1 MNKFTQTYKPINL
14 EQRLPYSVEKTEI
27 YSHLK
32 KFREIN
38 LKHDKAKLISHNFV
52 REMNV
57 RVKFSEFHTVS

>member
-1 MNKFTQTYKPINL
+1 MKMKTDSVKF
-14 EQRLPYSVEKTEI
+14 EVDSVEKPKI

-57 RVKFSEFHTVS
+57 RVKFSEFHTVRSKL